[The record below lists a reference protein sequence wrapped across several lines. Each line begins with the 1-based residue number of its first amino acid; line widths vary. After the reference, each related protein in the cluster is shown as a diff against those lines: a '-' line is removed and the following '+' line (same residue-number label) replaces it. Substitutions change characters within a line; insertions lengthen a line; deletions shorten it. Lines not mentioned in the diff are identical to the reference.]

1 MSKVRVGINGFGRM
15 GRLALRAAWGR
26 DDMEFVAINEPSG
39 SPEALATLLEF
50 DSVQGRFGE
59 ACTATES
66 ELRCGGQA
74 MALWRNEHP
83 GELPWDDLGVDL
95 VLECSG
101 QFRTKESTGQHLG
114 GSVQRVVV
122 SVPVTGGPP
131 NIVIGV
137 NDGQP
142 GLAQQPIVTAASCT
156 TNCLGPVAK
165 VLHERF
171 GIVGGLMTTVH
182 AYTNDQRILDLPHSD
197 LRRARAAAENIIPTI
212 TGAARAVGQVLPK
225 LAGKLDGCSMRVP
238 VKDGSVVDL
247 VVETKRPVSIEAVN
261 AAMKEAARGEM
272 KGVLEYSED
281 ALVSSDIIGNPHSSI
296 FDAGCTMVMGK
307 RMLKIVSWYDN
318 EWGYSNRVV
327 ELMKKA
333 HKMKAPAKKAK
344 KVAKKAKA
352 VKAAK

>member
-137 NDGQP
+137 NDDQP

-156 TNCLGPVAK
+156 TNCLAPIVRT
-165 VLHERF
+165 LHDELGIER
-171 GIVGGLMTTVH
+171 GLVTTIHDPTNTQSVH
-182 AYTNDQRILDLPHSD
+182 DAPHKD
-197 LRRARAAAENIIPTI
+197 PRRARASMLSLIPTS
-212 TGAARAVGQVLPK
+212 TNSATAVTEIVPELK
-225 LAGKLDGCSMRVP
+225 GKLDSIAVRAP
-238 VKDGSVVDL
+238 VLNASLCDCVFQVARDVTAS
-247 VVETKRPVSIEAVN
+247 EVN
-261 AAMKEAARGEM
+261 A
-272 KGVLEYSED
+272 VLERASQSARLQGILGYEARPLVSVDYARDPRSGIID
-281 ALVSSDIIGNPHSSI
+281 ALSTRVTDRRLVKVL
-296 FDAGCTMVMGK
+296 A
-307 RMLKIVSWYDN
+307 WYDN
-318 EWGYSNRVV
+318 EWGYANRLV
-327 ELMKKA
+327 ELAAM
-333 HKMKAPAKKAK
+333 
-344 KVAKKAKA
+344 VAQS
-352 VKAAK
+352 